1 MVPMTEKLFDTDPY
15 GRTFDAVVLSA
26 ERLDKGLEII
36 LDRTLFFPEEGGQLP
51 DRGKLNGFPV
61 EDVQIK
67 EDVITHLVRYEE
79 EILPEGGEAIP
90 AQFVPGSRV
99 TGEIDWNFRFSNMQ
113 NHTGEHIFSGLVHRH
128 FGYDNVG
135 FHLGEYLVTMD
146 YSGPLGEDDLSVI
159 ERESNEA
166 VWRNIPVN
174 CAYPDE
180 DELAAMEYRSKK
192 ELTGAIRIVTIEGID
207 VCACCAPHVLRTGE
221 IGLIKVLRSESL
233 RGGTRVTILCGDRAY
248 RAMHELYRSAQD
260 AGRRMKLP
268 AEEIVT
274 GVARLLEETD
284 GLRAEKFSLENRVAG
299 LLFESV
305 PADAEDVFLF
315 TEEMDP
321 LAQRNLV
328 NSLADAHPGYA
339 GVFCGGEEKRFI
351 AASRN
356 RDSRLVSGLLREK
369 LGARGG
375 GKPEMVQGSV
385 TAPEEEI
392 RAVLGQLSSG
402 EQERMSGA

>member
-15 GRTFDAVVLSA
+15 GRAFDAVVLSA
-26 ERLDKGLEII
+26 ERTDKGLEII

-51 DRGKLNGFPV
+51 DRGMLNGFPV

-67 EDVITHLVRYEE
+67 EDVITHLVRYEGE
-79 EILPEGGEAIP
+79 CIPEGREEIP

-99 TGEIDWNFRFSNMQ
+99 TGEIDWKFRFSNMQ

-135 FHLGEYLVTMD
+135 FHLGEHLVTMD
-146 YSGPLGEDDLSVI
+146 YSGQLGEDDLRMI
-159 ERESNEA
+159 EREANEA

-174 CAYPDE
+174 CAYPDR

-233 RGGTRVTILCGDRAY
+233 RGGTRVTIVCGDRAY
-248 RAMHELYRSAQD
+248 EAMQELYRNAQD

-268 AEEIVT
+268 AEEIVS
-274 GVARLLEETD
+274 GVARLLEEAD
-284 GLRAEKFSLENRVAG
+284 GLRAEKFSLENRIAG

-305 PADAEDVFLF
+305 PGDAEDVFLF

-328 NSLADAHPGYA
+328 NDLADAHPGYA
-339 GVFCGGEEKRFI
+339 CVFCGREEKRFI

-356 RDSRLVSGLLREK
+356 RDSRRVSGLLREK

-385 TAPEEEI
+385 TAKEEEI
-392 RAVLGQLSSG
+392 RAVLGLLSSG
-402 EQERMSGA
+402 EQERMPEA